1 LQKVLAEDTCPRRVV
16 ASEGICRRK
25 WNKVDSSRTDTVPGV
40 SGLGA
45 RAVSVQPGV
54 APLRPPAAPALSGGV
69 EPKAEQKP
77 RPAQVKKVTVDGMLA
92 CRYEMKYLVTEI
104 EAAKMTQYIRP
115 FLEYDKYSKLQRD
128 GMYPIVSLYLD
139 SPDMQLCRESLF
151 GVKNRFKLRIR
162 SYTDEPEY
170 PRFFEIK
177 RRINRV
183 IMKSRARV
191 MDQDVH
197 NLLKGRR
204 VPAQGYTTDE
214 LALNQFQFYVQ
225 AVHAGPMILIK
236 YLRQAFEST
245 SENRV
250 RVTFDRE
257 LRYKVTDEPRVQM
270 GGSGWLEND
279 MNAGYAILEIK
290 FTGVYPEWLSRMVRS
305 FNLEARSI
313 SKFATSMEQ
322 SCLLGYCGPAM
333 RSLWNG

>member
-1 LQKVLAEDTCPRRVV
+1 MKGGQK
-16 ASEGICRRK
+16 SG
-25 WNKVDSSRTDTVPGV
+25 SSQ
-40 SGLGA
+40 
-45 RAVSVQPGV
+45 QP
-54 APLRPPAAPALSGGV
+54 
-69 EPKAEQKP
+69 
-77 RPAQVKKVTVDGMLA
+77 KKYKVDGMLA
-92 CRYEMKYLVTEI
+92 CRYEMKYLVTES
-104 EAAKMTQYIRP
+104 EAAAITGYVRP
-115 FLEYDKYSKLQRD
+115 FLEYDKYSKLQRG

-139 SPDMQLCRESLF
+139 SPDLQLCRESLF

-191 MDQDVH
+191 TDQDVAV
-197 NLLKGRR
+197 LLRGKLL
-204 VPAQGYTTDE
+204 PPQGYTTDE
-214 LALNQFQFYVQ
+214 AALSQFQFYV
-225 AVHAGPMILIK
+225 AAIHAGPMILIR
-236 YLRQAFEST
+236 YLRQAFESA

-257 LRYKVTDEPRVQM
+257 LHYKVTSEPQVRL
-270 GGSGWLEND
+270 GGSGWQYND
-279 MNAGYAILEIK
+279 LTVGYAIVEIK
-290 FTGVYPEWLSRMVRS
+290 FTGCYPEWLSRLVRD

-322 SCLLGYCGPAM
+322 SHRLGFCGPAM

>member
-1 LQKVLAEDTCPRRVV
+1 M
-16 ASEGICRRK
+16 
-25 WNKVDSSRTDTVPGV
+25 DSSRTDTTAKVSDHAVRGGPVQQAPETPG
-40 SGLGA
+40 
-45 RAVSVQPGV
+45 RT
-54 APLRPPAAPALSGGV
+54 
-69 EPKAEQKP
+69 E
-77 RPAQVKKVTVDGMLA
+77 RPAGGGRLELKGGPKSGPSQQPKKYKVDGMLA
-92 CRYEMKYLVTEI
+92 CRYEMKYLVPEM
-104 EAAKMTQYIRP
+104 EAAAITSYVRP

-183 IMKSRARV
+183 ILKSRARV
-191 MDQDVH
+191 TDQDVAV
-197 NLLKGRR
+197 LLRGKML
-204 VPAQGYTTDE
+204 PPQGYTTDVA
-214 LALNQFQFYVQ
+214 ALSQFQFYV
-225 AVHAGPMILIK
+225 AAIHAGPMILIR

-257 LRYKVTDEPRVQM
+257 LCYKVTAEPRVRLS
-270 GGSGWLEND
+270 GSGWQYND
-279 MNAGYAILEIK
+279 LTTGYAILEIK
-290 FTGVYPEWLSRMVRS
+290 FTGCYPEWLSRMVRQ

-322 SCLLGYCGPAM
+322 SERLGWSGPVM